1 MSDADAI
8 YKYPGIDR
16 QQYFLGKIGMIAVA
30 IFVVIV
36 FGPSSPLIRVMGLL
50 MLVAT
55 VVLDVL
61 RLQNMGVS
69 QWFAFIRFLPFGN
82 LVLDIGL
89 QSAQTGW
96 VETKQLDDT
105 GKRILMVNLVLLGIM
120 IFMAWRAKVMLMPFY
135 F

>member
-1 MSDADAI
+1 
-8 YKYPGIDR
+8 
-16 QQYFLGKIGMIAVA
+16 MIAVA
-30 IFVVIV
+30 IFVVVV
-36 FGPSSPLIRVMGLL
+36 FGPGSPLIRVMSLL

-61 RLQNMGVS
+61 RLQNMGMS

-96 VETKQLDDT
+96 AETKQLDDT
-105 GKRILMVNLVLLGIM
+105 GKKILIVNIALLGIM
-120 IFMAWRAKVMLMPFY
+120 MFLAWRSRMMFMPFH

>member
-1 MSDADAI
+1 MSDAESV

-16 QQYFLGKIGMIAVA
+16 QQYFLGKIGMIVAA
-30 IFVVIV
+30 IFVVLV
-36 FGPSSPLIRVMGLL
+36 FGPASPLMRVLGLVL
-50 MLVAT
+50 LVAT

-82 LVLDIGL
+82 LILDIGL

-96 VETKQLDDT
+96 AETRQLDSA
-105 GKRILMVNLVLLGIM
+105 GKRILIFNLVLLALM
-120 IFMAWRAKVMLMPFY
+120 MFLAWRARIFEVPMY

>member
-1 MSDADAI
+1 MSDAESV

-16 QQYFLGKIGMIAVA
+16 QQYFLGKIGMIVAA
-30 IFVVIV
+30 IFVVLV
-36 FGPSSPLIRVMGLL
+36 FGPASPLMRVLGLVL
-50 MLVAT
+50 LVAT
-55 VVLDVL
+55 LVLDVL

-96 VETKQLDDT
+96 AETRQLDST
-105 GKRILMVNLVLLGIM
+105 GKRILIFNLVLLALM
-120 IFMAWRAKVMLMPFY
+120 LFLAWRARIFEVPMY

>member
-1 MSDADAI
+1 MSDEDSV

-16 QQYFLGKIGMIAVA
+16 QQYFLGKIGMIVVAV
-30 IFVVIV
+30 FVVIV
-36 FGPSSPLIRVMGLL
+36 FGAGSPLIRVMGLL

-89 QSAQTGW
+89 LSAQTGW
-96 VETKQLDDT
+96 AETKQLDT
-105 GKRILMVNLVLLGIM
+105 AGKRTLIFNLVLLGIM
-120 IFMAWRAKVMLMPFY
+120 MFLAWRSRMMFVPLY